1 MKIELTELELVYLI
15 KQVGI
20 THDNKAREI
29 LTEENITGIS
39 ALTDIIRNN
48 IESARE
54 FNGYRLYKK
63 LLSLFETKDEIS
75 NEYEQLAV
83 VYDES
88 ISNFRTTSVY
98 FKSIEEFNSTVDTS
112 IVKFISW
119 IEASKRERTKKSKL
133 YTLESNR

>member
-20 THDNKAREI
+20 TYDNRAREI

-39 ALTDIIRNN
+39 ALTDIITNN

-63 LLSLFETKDEIS
+63 LLSLFETTDEIS

-88 ISNFRTTSVY
+88 ISNFRTTSDY

-119 IEASKRERTKKSKL
+119 IEASKRECIKKSKL
-133 YTLESNR
+133 YTLESN